1 MNIKKKAISFYK
13 TEVGILDIEEAL
25 LSAEEEDWSELYEG
39 LKKAKQLVKK
49 QKIVSGTCGTL
60 AFIVTRF
67 TKSKETVVALL
78 LIHELVQECGD
89 PKLKAFK
96 HFCKML
102 STRPDKIFLDVMN
115 LDTVG
120 NDHALL
126 VYKYDVDLD
135 TDELL
140 DNIYDGE
147 IRG

>member
-1 MNIKKKAISFYK
+1 MNIKKKAISFYR

-25 LSAEEEDWSELYEG
+25 LSAEEEDWSELYES
-39 LKKAKQLVKK
+39 LKKAEQLVEK

-60 AFIVTRF
+60 AFIVNRF
-67 TKSKETVVALL
+67 TKSKETIVAFL
-78 LIHELVQECGD
+78 LIHEIVDD
-89 PKLKAFK
+89 PKSKAFN

-102 STRPDKIFLDVMN
+102 SMRPDKILLDVMN
-115 LDTVG
+115 LDTAR

-126 VYKYDVDLD
+126 VYRYDVDLD

>member
-13 TEVGILDIEEAL
+13 TEVGILNIEEAL

-39 LKKAKQLVKK
+39 LRKAEQLVEK
-49 QKIVSGTCGTL
+49 QKIVSGTCGAL

-67 TKSKETVVALL
+67 TKSKETVVAFL
-78 LIHELVQECGD
+78 LIHELDYDD
-89 PKLKAFK
+89 PKSKAFN

-102 STRPDKIFLDVMN
+102 SARPDKIFLDVMN
-115 LDTVG
+115 LDTAG

-126 VYKYDVDLD
+126 VYRYDVDLD

>member
-25 LSAEEEDWSELYEG
+25 LSAEEEGWSELYEG
-39 LKKAKQLVKK
+39 LKKAEQLVKK

-60 AFIVTRF
+60 AFIVARF
-67 TKSKETVVALL
+67 TKSKKTVVAFL
-78 LIHELVQECGD
+78 LIHELVQEYGD
-89 PKLKAFK
+89 PKFKAFK

-115 LDTVG
+115 LDTAR

-126 VYKYDVDLD
+126 VYRYDVDLD
-135 TDELL
+135 ADELL

>member
-1 MNIKKKAISFYK
+1 MNIKKKAMSFYK

-25 LSAEEEDWSELYEG
+25 LSAEEEGWSELYEG
-39 LKKAKQLVKK
+39 LKKAEHLVKK

-67 TKSKETVVALL
+67 TKSKKTVVAFL
-78 LIHELVQECGD
+78 LIHELVQECSD
-89 PKLKAFK
+89 PKFKAFN

-115 LDTVG
+115 LDAAG

-126 VYKYDVDLD
+126 VYRYDVDLD

-140 DNIYDGE
+140 DNMYDGE
-147 IRG
+147 IKG

>member
-1 MNIKKKAISFYK
+1 MNIKKKAISFYR

-25 LSAEEEDWSELYEG
+25 LSAEEEDWSELYES
-39 LKKAKQLVKK
+39 LKKAEQLVKK

-67 TKSKETVVALL
+67 TKSKETVVAFL
-78 LIHELVQECGD
+78 LIHEFVDD
-89 PKLKAFK
+89 PKSKAFN

-115 LDTVG
+115 LDTAG
-120 NDHALL
+120 NDHASL
-126 VYKYDVDLD
+126 VYRYDVDLD

-147 IRG
+147 LRG

>member
-13 TEVGILDIEEAL
+13 TEVGILDIDEAL

-39 LKKAKQLVKK
+39 LKKAEQLVKK

-78 LIHELVQECGD
+78 LIHELVQEDSD
-89 PKLKAFK
+89 PKLKAFN

-115 LDTVG
+115 LDTAR
-120 NDHALL
+120 NNHALL
-126 VYKYDVDLD
+126 VYRYDVDLD